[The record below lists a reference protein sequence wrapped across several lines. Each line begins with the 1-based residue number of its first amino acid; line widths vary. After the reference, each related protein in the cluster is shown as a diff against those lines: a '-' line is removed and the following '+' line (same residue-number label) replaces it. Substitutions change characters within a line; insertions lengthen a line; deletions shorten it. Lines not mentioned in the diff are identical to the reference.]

1 MAQED
6 NVLNARM
13 AVAASRD
20 SSSMKALAVITA
32 IFLPGEF
39 LGTLFGM
46 SMFDWMADDDDPP
59 SKKPTPVDDDDRIM
73 SQSFWI
79 YWLIAIPLTL
89 FILCAWRGWW
99 VTEDRFFRRHLSKEL
114 SEERYWTVDGRP
126 RKLEKSFVHDFFRL
140 SARWDENSGSAGK
153 KSKKEKVREKVE
165 GFRLPPGLSETV
177 DFGGGQKDAD
187 SIRHLRSL
195 FARRESILRRR
206 PTETV

>member
-13 AVAASRD
+13 AIASSRD

-39 LGTLFGM
+39 IGTLFGM
-46 SMFDWMADDDDPP
+46 SMFEWMPDKDDAP
-59 SKKPTPVDDDDRIM
+59 KPASAGGVDDDDDVM
-73 SQSFWI
+73 SQKFWV
-79 YWLIAIPLTL
+79 YWLIAIPLTV
-89 FILCAWRGWW
+89 FILCVWRGWW

-114 SEERYWTVDGRP
+114 SEERYWTADGKP
-126 RKLEKSFVHDFFRL
+126 RRLEKSYMYDFFRL
-140 SARWDENSGSAGK
+140 SARWDENADAAREAKGGGLSR
-153 KSKKEKVREKVE
+153 KERMMQRVE
-165 GFRLPPGLSETV
+165 GLAETV
-177 DFGGGQKDAD
+177 DYGQKDKDAD

-206 PTETV
+206 PTEIV

>member
-13 AVAASRD
+13 AIASSRD

-39 LGTLFGM
+39 IGTLFGM
-46 SMFDWMADDDDPP
+46 SMFEWMPDKDDASPTGGAGGEDDDDVM
-59 SKKPTPVDDDDRIM
+59 SKK
-73 SQSFWI
+73 FWI
-79 YWLIAIPLTL
+79 YWLIAVPLTVL
-89 FILCAWRGWW
+89 ILCVWRGWW

-114 SEERYWTVDGRP
+114 SEERYWTADGKP
-126 RKLEKSFVHDFFRL
+126 RQLEKSYLYDFFRL
-140 SARWDENSGSAGK
+140 SARWDENADARDQGR
-153 KSKKEKVREKVE
+153 KSRKERMMQRVE
-165 GFRLPPGLSETV
+165 GLAEAV
-177 DFGGGQKDAD
+177 DYGQKDKDAD

-206 PTETV
+206 PTEVV